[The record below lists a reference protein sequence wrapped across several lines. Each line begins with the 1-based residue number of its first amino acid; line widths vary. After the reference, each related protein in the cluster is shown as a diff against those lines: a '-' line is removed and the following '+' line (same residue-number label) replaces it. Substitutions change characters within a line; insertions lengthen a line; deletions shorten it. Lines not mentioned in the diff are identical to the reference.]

1 LPSAGLSPSGVIEG
15 CVDERSSTFGSDFRV
30 FLKPSDLWSA
40 NSEARILRGRSS
52 TTAVGRTRAL
62 AMLKVYEQEENHNS
76 PRFSLT
82 IFAEADGLMSYG
94 TEWIDLFGRVLVE
107 EPTKFE
113 LVINLKTDK
122 ALGLTISQ
130 SLLQRSD

>member
-1 LPSAGLSPSGVIEG
+1 
-15 CVDERSSTFGSDFRV
+15 
-30 FLKPSDLWSA
+30 
-40 NSEARILRGRSS
+40 
-52 TTAVGRTRAL
+52 
-62 AMLKVYEQEENHNS
+62 MLKVYGQEENHNS

-113 LVINLKTDK
+113 LVINR
-122 ALGLTISQ
+122 ASRE
-130 SLLQRSD
+130 S

>member
-1 LPSAGLSPSGVIEG
+1 MDSFIWGIPPDFPRGHARAWLRRIR
-15 CVDERSSTFGSDFRV
+15 DRSRSKFRM
-30 FLKPSDLWSA
+30 F
-40 NSEARILRGRSS
+40 RGWRH
-52 TTAVGRTRAL
+52 L
-62 AMLKVYEQEENHNS
+62 
-76 PRFSLT
+76 
-82 IFAEADGLMSYG
+82 FAEADGLMSYG

-122 ALGLTISQ
+122 ALGLTIPQ

>member
-1 LPSAGLSPSGVIEG
+1 
-15 CVDERSSTFGSDFRV
+15 
-30 FLKPSDLWSA
+30 
-40 NSEARILRGRSS
+40 
-52 TTAVGRTRAL
+52 
-62 AMLKVYEQEENHNS
+62 MLKVYGQEENHNS

-122 ALGLTISQ
+122 ALGLTIPQ